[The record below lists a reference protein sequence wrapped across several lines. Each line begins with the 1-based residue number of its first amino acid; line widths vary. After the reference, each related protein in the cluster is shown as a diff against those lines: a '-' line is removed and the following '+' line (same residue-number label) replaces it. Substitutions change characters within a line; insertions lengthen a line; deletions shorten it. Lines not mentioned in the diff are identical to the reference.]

1 MLLFRIVNCGN
12 DDLLMKNKIRMKKI
26 SKITLTANNGV
37 FKDLIHE
44 IVHAVVYN
52 RELEKFKIVFLAN
65 IVETQIIITGKK
77 RFKIFPEDWTKLLQF
92 FEKKTKN
99 LVFTKVV
106 E

>member
-1 MLLFRIVNCGN
+1 
-12 DDLLMKNKIRMKKI
+12 MKKI

-77 RFKIFPEDWTKLLQF
+77 RFKIFPEDWTELLQF

-99 LVFTKVV
+99 LVFTKIV